1 MSEAE
6 WILWSNL
13 KNRGMG
19 VKFRRQVPIGRYIV
33 DFLSMEIKLVIE
45 VDGGQHGNRKQIEH
59 DEIRDIYLKNEVY
72 TVLRVWSLELIE
84 SLDECCLLIS
94 EKINALI

>member
-1 MSEAE
+1 MKTSHDKPPKGRTKLAHHFRKNMSEAE

-45 VDGGQHGNRKQIEH
+45 ADGSQHGNKSKNNY
-59 DEIRDIYLKNEVY
+59 DNIRDNFLK
-72 TVLRVWSLELIE
+72 
-84 SLDECCLLIS
+84 
-94 EKINALI
+94 